1 MLINIFL
8 SGWVD
13 EKNLRPYSE
22 FREEFKDKGKLKD
35 QGFIIAI
42 NDIDSFIENP
52 ENFSALFEQKAAPT
66 AQKKTKGTPKPKK
79 QDFDADFDS
88 LKSDSSVPSSPSV
101 SKTSLATPT
110 PTPTAA
116 TETPKA
122 KPTKQR
128 TSSARSIEKV
138 QKVPEPKRKLS
149 TDSEDGAKEEEVDP
163 KDEEMEV
170 DEPVAPSAA
179 KKARKSN
186 SNSTPKATTR
196 NASTSS
202 SSGRRSE
209 VEADKSIKSPTRSST
224 AAAAVVAEPSGE
236 IYGMVGLGIM
246 GSSIVENLIGSGYEV
261 VIYNRDP
268 AKCDKFPNCTVVQTP
283 REVFEQAQITFI
295 CVADSDAVKEVICDG
310 INGIIAAETPESD
323 KEKGLIMLSS
333 IDCETSA
340 DMRNAML
347 CKGNA
352 RYLEAQIQGSRE
364 SAQNGD
370 LIIIGSG
377 DKSLYEDAK
386 GCFKAISKNSYF
398 LGEEIGAAIKMNMV
412 LQTMAGVQL
421 AALAEALSLADT
433 LGLQQRD
440 ILEII
445 SLSNLNSEFIYQ
457 KGEVITSEKYREP
470 SMKVDTMSK
479 DLKMAIEFGDSL
491 NHPLPLVAA
500 SKELFKTARRMGF
513 GQDDSAAI
521 YYAANFNKFAF
532 DYGNSYENGTV

>member
-1 MLINIFL
+1 MGCLLNSNFLIFFSNIL
-8 SGWVD
+8 SGWVE
-13 EKNLRPYSE
+13 EKNLRPYLE
-22 FREEFKDKGKLKD
+22 CREEFKEKGKPKD
-35 QGFIIAI
+35 QLFIVAI
-42 NDIDSFIENP
+42 NDTDSFIENP
-52 ENFSALFEQKAAPT
+52 ENFSALFEHKAP

-101 SKTSLATPT
+101 SKTSLTVST
-110 PTPTAA
+110 I
-116 TETPKA
+116 ETPKV
-122 KPTKQR
+122 KPSKQR

-138 QKVPEPKRKLS
+138 QKVPEPKRKA
-149 TDSEDGAKEEEVDP
+149 TNDSEELAAKEEE
-163 KDEEMEV
+163 MEV
-170 DEPVAPSAA
+170 EEPVAPSAA

-186 SNSTPKATTR
+186 SISTPQATTR

-209 VEADKSIKSPTRSST
+209 VETDKSIKSPNRSAVT
-224 AAAAVVAEPSGE
+224 AAAAAVVAEPGE

-268 AKCDKFPNCTVVQTP
+268 TKSDKFPNCTFVSTP

-295 CVADSDAVKEVICDG
+295 CVSDCDAVKEVICDG
-310 INGIIAAETPESD
+310 LNGIISAETPEGE
-323 KEKGLIMLSS
+323 KEKGLVMLSS

-340 DMRNAML
+340 DMQTAML

-370 LIIIGSG
+370 LIIIASG
-377 DKSLYEDAK
+377 DKSLYDDSK
-386 GCFKAISKNSYF
+386 GCFDAISKNAYF
-398 LGEEIGAAIKMNMV
+398 LGEEIGSAIKMNMV

-479 DLKMAIEFGDSL
+479 DLKMAIDFGDSL

-500 SKELFKTARRMGF
+500 SKELFKTAKRMGF

-521 YYAANFNKFAF
+521 YYAANFNKFAY

>member
-1 MLINIFL
+1 M
-8 SGWVD
+8 
-13 EKNLRPYSE
+13 EC
-22 FREEFKDKGKLKD
+22 REEFKDKGKQKD
-35 QGFIIAI
+35 QGFVVAI

-52 ENFSALFEQKAAPT
+52 DNFSALFEQKAP

-110 PTPTAA
+110 I
-116 TETPKA
+116 ETPKA
-122 KPTKQR
+122 KPSKQR

-138 QKVPEPKRKLS
+138 QKVPEPKRKA
-149 TDSEDGAKEEEVDP
+149 TDDSEEMAPKEEEEE
-163 KDEEMEV
+163 EEMEIE
-170 DEPVAPSAA
+170 EPVAPPST
-179 KKARKSN
+179 KKSRKSN
-186 SNSTPKATTR
+186 SISTPQATAR

-202 SSGRRSE
+202 SSGGGRRSE
-209 VEADKSIKSPTRSST
+209 VETDKSLKSPNRSSAT
-224 AAAAVVAEPSGE
+224 AVAAEASGE

-246 GSSIVENLIGSGYEV
+246 GASIVENLIGSGYEV

-268 AKCDKFPNCTVVQTP
+268 VKCDKFPNCTIVSSP
-283 REVFEQAQITFI
+283 REVFEQAHVTFV
-295 CVADSDAVKEVICDG
+295 CVADCDAVKEVICDG
-310 INGIIAAETPESD
+310 SNGIISAEIPEGD
-323 KEKGLIMLSS
+323 KGKGLIMLSS
-333 IDCETSA
+333 IDCETST
-340 DMRNAML
+340 DMQNVML
-347 CKGNA
+347 CKEGNA

-370 LIIIGSG
+370 LIIIASG
-377 DKSLYEDAK
+377 DKSLYDDTK
-386 GCFKAISKNSYF
+386 GCFDAISKNSYF

-479 DLKMAIEFGDSL
+479 DLKMAIEFGDAL

-500 SKELFKTARRMGF
+500 SKELFKTAKRMGF

-521 YYAANFNKFAF
+521 YYAANFNKFAY
-532 DYGNSYENGTV
+532 DYGNSYENGNV